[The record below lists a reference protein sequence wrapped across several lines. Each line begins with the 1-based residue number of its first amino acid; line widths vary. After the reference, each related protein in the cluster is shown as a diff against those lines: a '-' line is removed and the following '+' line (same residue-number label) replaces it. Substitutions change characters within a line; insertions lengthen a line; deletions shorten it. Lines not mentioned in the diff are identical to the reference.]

1 MIGGYL
7 SVIILFYLLDIDK
20 VERKADLRESEYIK
34 VPRPIVNF
42 TSSQL
47 KKKIIIIFDLV
58 NVEGPS
64 SLYNIGK
71 RSSHVCRLCLTR
83 AIRLQSPDMFSLSQL
98 SQQMQFAHFVP
109 LQNKFGG
116 DVTQCPSLD

>member
-47 KKKIIIIFDLV
+47 KK
-58 NVEGPS
+58 
-64 SLYNIGK
+64 NINNNF
-71 RSSHVCRLCLTR
+71 RPC
-83 AIRLQSPDMFSLSQL
+83 
-98 SQQMQFAHFVP
+98 
-109 LQNKFGG
+109 
-116 DVTQCPSLD
+116 QC

>member
-47 KKKIIIIFDLV
+47 KKK
-58 NVEGPS
+58 
-64 SLYNIGK
+64 K
-71 RSSHVCRLCLTR
+71 
-83 AIRLQSPDMFSLSQL
+83 
-98 SQQMQFAHFVP
+98 
-109 LQNKFGG
+109 
-116 DVTQCPSLD
+116 

>member
-47 KKKIIIIFDLV
+47 KKKNNYFR
-58 NVEGPS
+58 P
-64 SLYNIGK
+64 
-71 RSSHVCRLCLTR
+71 C
-83 AIRLQSPDMFSLSQL
+83 QS
-98 SQQMQFAHFVP
+98 
-109 LQNKFGG
+109 
-116 DVTQCPSLD
+116 